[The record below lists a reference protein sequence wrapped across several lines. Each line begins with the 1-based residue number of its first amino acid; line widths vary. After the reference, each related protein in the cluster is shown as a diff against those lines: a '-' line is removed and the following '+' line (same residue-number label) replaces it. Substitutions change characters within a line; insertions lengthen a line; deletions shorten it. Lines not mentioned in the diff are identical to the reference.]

1 MDGSVS
7 MAGGMLLTSPL
18 PRCEP
23 VVAEVGMLLVVATA
37 LLAGRVLA
45 ELLRWLRAKL
55 GHPDPTEP
63 SRSRSAQLTVQEIAA
78 RLRHDSPG
86 GWTAGE
92 TRWTL
97 AHEYGW
103 FTSPDYRAFILSM
116 VVILVGWSFSLRVAH
131 FLCE

>member
-1 MDGSVS
+1 MDGSASAASGV
-7 MAGGMLLTSPL
+7 LLINSL

-23 VVAEVGMLLVVATA
+23 VVAELSMLLVLATV

-45 ELLRWLRAKL
+45 ELLRLLRLKL
-55 GHPDPTEP
+55 GHPDPAEP
-63 SRSRSAQLTVQEIAA
+63 TRSRSPQLTVQEIAA

-97 AHEYGW
+97 AHEHAW
-103 FTSPDYRAFILSM
+103 FTSADYRAFIVSM
-116 VVILVGWSFSLRVAH
+116 VVVLVGWSFSLRVAH